1 MTAVPGLEAAIESE
15 RRGDTAGARRIGEDA
30 LARDPNDAALLRF
43 LGILCFRHT
52 DLPAAV
58 DYLTRAVSLDDK
70 DIGARLALTKA
81 LVGQG
86 RLADALAAC
95 PADPPPATQAETWSL
110 RGYLLQSLGRPA
122 EAIPFYEKVVGASPE
137 DWESWTNLG
146 TARLA
151 LGEPLG
157 AALAFEEATR
167 LQPKRSH
174 VYLNKG
180 LAFARLGRA
189 EESVTAF
196 EEAIRVE
203 PHNVA
208 ALLELGRALNRLDRR
223 ADAVSALARAAIF
236 APGRAD
242 IHLERGTALANLR
255 RMDEAESAYRTSLA
269 IEPAQTEALFGLGL
283 LLERANRLEEL
294 EALLESANA
303 SGAFSDRL
311 RFLSASLLRRRG
323 ELGPALALLQAL
335 PETIEPQRRARL
347 IGKLADSLGDA
358 DTAFAAFSEMNR
370 LAAQSW
376 PEARAVAADNR
387 RHIGGVAALTTPA
400 WYKSWQPIEP
410 DATRSPPVFL
420 VGFPR
425 SGTTLLD
432 TMLMG
437 HPNVRV
443 LEELPTLSKVAERL
457 GSPGRLAQLGTDEAD
472 ALRDLYYAEVAG
484 YVDPEFDG
492 LIVDK
497 MPMAM
502 LGGALIHRL
511 FPTARIV
518 LAERHPCDV
527 VLSCFMQNFS
537 RTPGNA
543 SFLDLG
549 EAARLYDLA
558 QRLWLRSRSIFPL
571 DVHAVRYEAL
581 VERPEEVLRPLLD
594 FLGLPWD
601 DKVLDTQRTAEAR
614 GHIATASYDQVT
626 ESIYR
631 HASGRWRRYAA
642 HMADV
647 LPILLPW
654 AKRLGYDA

>member
-1 MTAVPGLEAAIESE
+1 MTALPGLEAAIESE
-15 RRGDTAGARRIGEDA
+15 RRGHSADARRTGEDA
-30 LARDPNDAALLRF
+30 LAHDPNNAALLRF
-43 LGILCFRHT
+43 LGILCFRHA

-58 DYLTRAVSLDDK
+58 DYLTRAVALDDQ
-70 DIGARLALTKA
+70 DVGARLALTKA
-81 LVGQG
+81 LIGRG

-95 PADPPPATQAETWSL
+95 PVKPPAAAEAETWSL
-110 RGYLLQSLGRPA
+110 SGYLLQTLGRPA
-122 EAIPFYEKVVGASPE
+122 EAIPFFEKVIRASPE
-137 DWESWTNLG
+137 DWESWINLSA
-146 TARLA
+146 ARRAFGDL
-151 LGEPLG
+151 LG
-157 AALAFEEATR
+157 AVSASEEAAR
-167 LQPKRSH
+167 LQPNLSLVH
-174 VYLNKG
+174 LNKG
-180 LAFARLGRA
+180 LALAHISRA
-189 EESVTAF
+189 EDSVAAF
-196 EEAIRVE
+196 EEAVRLE
-203 PHNVA
+203 PDNVT
-208 ALLELGRALNRLDRR
+208 ALLELGRALNRIGRR
-223 ADAVSALARAAIF
+223 AEAVSALARASIL

-242 IHLERGTALANLR
+242 VHRERGTALANLR
-255 RMDEAESAYRTSLA
+255 RMDEAESAFRYCLS
-269 IEPAQTEALFGLGL
+269 IEPDQADALFGLGL

-294 EALLESANA
+294 EKLLEGAIS
-303 SGAFSDRL
+303 SGTSSDRL
-311 RFLSASLLRRRG
+311 RFLRASLLRRRG
-323 ELGPALALLQAL
+323 ELGPALAMLQAL
-335 PETIEPQRRARL
+335 PVTVEPQRRARL

-370 LAAQSW
+370 FAAQDW
-376 PEARAVAADNR
+376 PEASTVAADNR
-387 RHIGGVAALTTPA
+387 RHIGAVAALTTPA
-400 WYKSWQPIEP
+400 WYENWQPIEP
-410 DATRSPPVFL
+410 DATRPPPVFL

-457 GSPGRLAQLGTDEAD
+457 GSPARLAQLSTSDAD

-484 YVDPEFDG
+484 YVDPQFDG

-502 LGGALIHRL
+502 LGGALVHRL
-511 FPTARIV
+511 FPTAKIV

-549 EAARLYDLA
+549 EAARLYDLT
-558 QRLWLRSRSIFPL
+558 QRLWLRSRNVFPL

-581 VERPEEVLRPLLD
+581 VERTEEVLRPLLD

-601 DKVLDTQRTAEAR
+601 DKVLDTQRTARGR